1 MAVLVAFVFML
12 VCWGAFIYMFN
23 KDRSRYR
30 NCYLLIIAATSIF
43 PFLWIVGGK
52 YGWFVTLVIF
62 WGVLIITVI
71 MPFFLIINGVTMIRR
86 EGLRLAH
93 MLSLGLGFII
103 LIGEIAVISIFVRDI
118 TSQAFGAELY
128 RNARSVVE
136 IFISL
141 SVFYLS
147 VSFFTFMIYVVFL
160 QIIPK
165 KKNFDYIIIHGAGL
179 LDGDRIPKLLS
190 NRIDKVIE
198 VYKKD
203 DTPTKIIPSGG
214 QGPDESISE
223 AEAMKRYLVEK
234 GIPEKDIL
242 LEDKSTT
249 TYENI
254 NFSKNI
260 IERDGM
266 GSGVALVTSNY
277 HVYRALRY
285 ARKNDLKCIGIGS
298 PVAFYYW
305 PSALIREYIAIH
317 AEKKH
322 AVMLFVGWVLLL
334 VGVYYMIYS

>member
-190 NRIDKVIE
+190 NRIDKAIE

-254 NFSKNI
+254 SFSKNI
-260 IERDGM
+260 IEQDGM

-322 AVMLFVGWVLLL
+322 VVMLFVGWVLLL